1 MPVKQELTEALVQ
14 GYYDAGKKAGY
25 WGHRFLQAVKRNGGL
40 PTVQRMLLP
49 RNEQQRKGLD
59 ALLEAGHPEL
69 TVEAIIL
76 QERFRPLFSTTELQ
90 TAADRLG
97 EYAKKLSAIKT
108 KGPSPFPDELPPG
121 QQYVEGARKHV
132 RVNAYERDAKARK
145 ACIAHYGA
153 VCSVCHFSF
162 KDWYGILGKGFIHVH
177 HIRPLALSDG
187 EYQVDPIA
195 DLRPVCPNCHAML
208 HQKNPP
214 MPIEELKAKITNAQG
229 PAPANF
235 VRQPPCR

>member
-1 MPVKQELTEALVQ
+1 MALEQELTDALVQ

-25 WGHRFLQAVKRNGGL
+25 WGRRFLQAVKRNGGL
-40 PTVQRMLLP
+40 PTVKRMLLP

-76 QERFRPLFSTTELQ
+76 QDRFKPLFSATELQ
-90 TAADRLG
+90 TAAERLG
-97 EYAKKLSAIKT
+97 AYSKKLNLIKM

-121 QQYVEGARKHV
+121 QQYVEGAKKYV

-145 ACIAHYGA
+145 ACISHYGA
-153 VCSVCHFSF
+153 VCVVCSFSF
-162 KDWYGILGKGFIHVH
+162 EKTYGQLGKGFIHVH
-177 HIRPLALSDG
+177 HLKPLALTDG
-187 EYQVDPIA
+187 EYQIDPIA

-208 HQKNPP
+208 HQENPP
-214 MPIEELKAKITNAQG
+214 MPVEELKAALHAG
-229 PAPANF
+229 
-235 VRQPPCR
+235 